1 MAQIPS
7 MVFAYKYKKWH
18 ALPPRRPDFRG
29 FIMQGEKKTKRCEAR
44 RLPRFAPARSI
55 TVSLLNHD
63 PPFAFE
69 VVINISEG
77 GACVQTG
84 EVSAWSSVHM
94 MLSFCNGEMLEV
106 SGRVVWSKP
115 LEANGSQT
123 LYGIEFTGLSE
134 GKRETLRTIL
144 DSPAFFAPDG
154 NVKSRPSRLDLTQR
168 YS

>member
-1 MAQIPS
+1 
-7 MVFAYKYKKWH
+7 
-18 ALPPRRPDFRG
+18 
-29 FIMQGEKKTKRCEAR
+29 MQGEKKTKRCEAR
-44 RLPRFAPARSI
+44 RSPRFAPARSI
-55 TVSLLNHD
+55 TVALLNPD

>member
-1 MAQIPS
+1 M
-7 MVFAYKYKKWH
+7 
-18 ALPPRRPDFRG
+18 
-29 FIMQGEKKTKRCEAR
+29 
-44 RLPRFAPARSI
+44 
-55 TVSLLNHD
+55 
-63 PPFAFE
+63 
-69 VVINISEG
+69 
-77 GACVQTG
+77 QTG
-84 EVSAWSSVHM
+84 EVSTWSGVHM

-134 GKRETLRTIL
+134 GERETLRTIL

>member
-1 MAQIPS
+1 
-7 MVFAYKYKKWH
+7 
-18 ALPPRRPDFRG
+18 
-29 FIMQGEKKTKRCEAR
+29 MQGEKKTKRCEAR

-55 TVSLLNHD
+55 TVALLNHD

-69 VVINISEG
+69 VVINVSEG

-84 EVSAWSSVHM
+84 EASTRGGVHM
-94 MLSFCNGEMLEV
+94 MLSFCNGEMLEA

-115 LEANGSQT
+115 LEADGSQT

-154 NVKSRPSRLDLTQR
+154 NVKSRPSKLDLTQR